1 MSVARGGGVLNISKQ
16 GQVEKNTVP
25 EQHSFDE
32 FALPVARVEHVIETY
47 QRSFQIIGVEA

>member
-1 MSVARGGGVLNISKQ
+1 MSKG
-16 GQVEKNTVP
+16 GQVGNSIVP

-32 FALPVARVEHVIETY
+32 FALPIARVEHIVEAY